1 MKWSLIRSVAITSCA
16 LLIAIFFVITLW
28 RYYEVYPRTP
38 DGKVRADIVLV
49 APDVSGLVSHVY
61 VHDNQRVK
69 TGDVLFEIDKLRFA
83 LELKHAQA
91 LLAEKQAALTQA
103 TRVVRRNT
111 ALGPLVPTE
120 EREKGQETADVLS
133 AELRQ
138 AEADVDTAKLNLDR
152 STVRATV
159 DGKISNLNLV
169 PGAYTTAGK
178 AVFALID
185 LRSIHVDGYFEETK
199 LQRIHV
205 GDKVRIRLMG
215 DSRILQGH
223 VASIAGGI
231 EDRDRGTG
239 GNLLADVNPT
249 FSWVRLAQRIP
260 VRIAIDERPADIDL
274 VLGRTAA
281 VEILQDNVNAKQ

>member
-1 MKWSLIRSVAITSCA
+1 MKWSLIRGFAITGCV

-49 APDVSGLVSHVY
+49 APDVSGLISHVY
-61 VHDNQRVK
+61 VHDNQHVK
-69 TGDVLFEIDKLRFA
+69 AGDVLFEIDKQRFA
-83 LELKHAQA
+83 LELKHAEA
-91 LLAEKQAALTQA
+91 LLAQKQAALAQA
-103 TRVVRRNT
+103 TRVVRRNASLGTLVSTEDRET
-111 ALGPLVPTE
+111 A
-120 EREKGQETADVLS
+120 QSSADVLS
-133 AELRQ
+133 AESRQ
-138 AEADVDTAKLNLDR
+138 AEADVATAKLNLDR
-152 STVRATV
+152 ATVKATV

-169 PGAYTTAGK
+169 PGAYATAGK

-185 LRSIHVDGYFEETK
+185 LHSIHVDGYFEETK
-199 LQRIHV
+199 LQRIHI

-260 VRIAIDERPADIDL
+260 VRIAIDEHPADIDL

-281 VEILQDNVNAKQ
+281 VEIQQDTANGRQ